1 MICPVLSIICI
12 NDLVRFRYRSVR
24 KNGGNFQN
32 MYVDKREIRR
42 QVLALRGNLCDTERE
57 RAKVLLTER
66 ILGHQWFY
74 RSDTLLGFA
83 SCGSEIDTGEILK
96 EALHLGKK
104 VYLPKVTDEAE
115 RSMVFLRIET
125 VEKLESG
132 YRGIPEPDAGAEAY
146 EYLAGDTERV
156 LMLMPGVA
164 FDGRRNR
171 IGYGRGFYDR
181 YLADKPD
188 LQLKTI
194 AVGFRCQMIE
204 EEIPCGEHDIKPYQV
219 ICV

>member
-1 MICPVLSIICI
+1 M
-12 NDLVRFRYRSVR
+12 
-24 KNGGNFQN
+24 
-32 MYVDKREIRR
+32 DKSEIRR
-42 QVLALRGNLCDTERE
+42 QILKLRGDLSGAERE
-57 RAKVLLTER
+57 RARVLLTER

-74 RSDTLLGFA
+74 RSDILLGFA
-83 SCGSEIDTGEILK
+83 GCGSEIDTEEILE
-96 EALHLGKK
+96 EALRLGKK

-115 RSMVFLRIET
+115 CRMAFLKIDSL
-125 VEKLESG
+125 KDLKPG
-132 YRGIPEPDAGAEAY
+132 YRGIPEPDAGARAY
-146 EYLAGDTERV
+146 EYPAEDTDHV

-164 FDGRRNR
+164 FDSFRNR

-194 AVGFRCQMIE
+194 AVGFRCQMTG
-204 EEIPCGEHDIKPYQV
+204 EEIPCGEYDIKPCQV